1 MCFSMQTR
9 VCLFV
14 ENAFSR
20 RFFKS
25 NWIWL
30 FITARTQRFN
40 ILFLVASIY
49 LFWRQSFR
57 FTFFVALD
65 LCVIAVRRKQIDSI
79 EGDDLLHSNKRR
91 LGLHTVSEWC
101 WVPNAQAKSAR
112 FSFSLKCNLR
122 FKPYARWWKEIA
134 VVDVAAAIGSNKS
147 ISFSQVF
154 FLGAMSPPAVV
165 THTFYPLTYFSCKI
179 GLALI
184 EII

>member
-1 MCFSMQTR
+1 MKKRTNDKSFGCLLLINKKIHWTVRRLMCFSMQTR

-122 FKPYARWWKEIA
+122 FKREMMKR
-134 VVDVAAAIGSNKS
+134 NC
-147 ISFSQVF
+147 
-154 FLGAMSPPAVV
+154 
-165 THTFYPLTYFSCKI
+165 SCWCCCCHWQ
-179 GLALI
+179 
-184 EII
+184 